1 MRKILPLIL
10 FAMCSFGLMA
20 QNPQIV
26 MVDAVNNQL
35 TIKNFS
41 ATSVDISSYQLC
53 SNFQYTSISV
63 ATIESGD
70 LDLAQDEEVTLSW
83 ASGSAMVEFASDLA
97 IYNSSSFTDPS
108 SMLDFVQWG
117 EGGQARESVAVSAG
131 IWTAGE
137 FVDQAFPIVYTG
149 NGNENGPEFWEA
161 DTSGDTPIVI
171 NEVDADTPSSDV
183 MEFVEL
189 YGPSNAPLDGH
200 VLVMYNGSNDQV
212 YGVYDLDG
220 YTLNGQGFFV
230 AGNEAV
236 PNVDLV
242 FPSNG
247 LQNGADGVALH
258 MGEPTDFEGGT
269 VTNTGLVDA
278 LVYGTGDSDATSL
291 LDVLTPG
298 QPQVDESSNGQSD
311 LDANARI
318 PDGGTPLVTTSYV
331 QQAPTPGMPNQPAC
345 AGGEVGIV
353 NSEET
358 SLTLCIDETL
368 DVIELENTGGGS
380 DDTYVYVVTDENN
393 IIIEVLAGA
402 SADFNGDNA
411 GMCRIWGLSYSGT
424 LDAST
429 AEPGDDATMVQ
440 TDGECLEL
448 SSNFIEVNKIDC
460 SVPVCDG
467 GEVTSDQGNEVIVCL
482 DETPD
487 ELNFSTTSEGVSTE
501 YGYVVTD
508 ESNLIV
514 EVYTAGV
521 IDFNT
526 FEEDVYRVWGLS
538 YDGTLDPSTIEVG
551 DDATMVA
558 TDGECL
564 ELSSN
569 FVTVTTQPCDV
580 PADCGIFFSEN
591 IEGGGLNKALE
602 IYNPTTVPVAM
613 ADYQLVNCSNG
624 CDTQGQFDFIND
636 IFGVD
641 DVIMPGDVYV
651 IAHPDADPAILAE
664 ADITFQFLGNG
675 DDAFGLQHI
684 ASGEVVDLIG
694 TLDETPPAGGGWTV
708 SGVENATQNHT
719 IVRNF
724 EVTQGTDDWTV
735 GQDQW
740 EVYEQDDLSFLGSHN
755 GASCVASD
763 ATVVSFVTGGQT
775 VTEDAGEVTFDVEV
789 ENPGESEITVEIVL
803 NGGSATLGD
812 DFTGSF
818 PISLTFP
825 AGSTDPITSSVTITD
840 DMMEEGLETIELMLN
855 GSEEGYEFG
864 IQMHTITIEA
874 SDVPID
880 VYTIGEA
887 RANDEDGVPE
897 LIDTQMELRG
907 IVHGSNLNPGG
918 LQFSLIDET
927 GAITVYSNEALG
939 YTVTEGDSIHVVGTL
954 DQFNGLAQI
963 AATEVELISSDNEL
977 VEPDLVT
984 DLNEVTES
992 DLIRINCVQLVDPLE
1007 WTTGDGNGGFTVE
1020 ISDGD
1025 NTYLLRID
1033 SAVDLYNEP
1042 APTGTFSIIGT
1053 GGQYDTSSPYD
1064 EGYQIL
1070 PRYSADIFN
1079 EISASIDAPAT
1090 IEIPEGGSADA
1101 DFMST
1106 GSGASYEW
1114 DFGDG
1119 NTSDEENP
1127 THTYEYDV
1135 EEPASYTVSLTVTDA
1150 EGICSVSTST
1160 VVNVDYVVSVG
1171 ENEFQFDV
1179 YPNPF
1184 KSEFTIES
1192 NQSVEKVVIYD
1203 AVGKIVKTINQKS
1216 TGKTIVNMSD
1226 MNAGIYVIQ
1235 AHSGGTVK
1243 TARLIKK

>member
-1 MRKILPLIL
+1 MLKIIVTMRKILPLIL
-10 FAMCSFGLMA
+10 CVMCSFGLMA
-20 QNPQIV
+20 QGVQGNT
-26 MVDAVNNQL
+26 NNQFA
-35 TIKNFS
+35 N
-41 ATSVDISSYQLC
+41 TS
-53 SNFQYTSISV
+53 
-63 ATIESGD
+63 G
-70 LDLAQDEEVTLSW
+70 
-83 ASGSAMVEFASDLA
+83 
-97 IYNSSSFTDPS
+97 
-108 SMLDFVQWG
+108 
-117 EGGQARESVAVSAG
+117 
-131 IWTAGE
+131 
-137 FVDQAFPIVYTG
+137 
-149 NGNENGPEFWEA
+149 
-161 DTSGDTPIVI
+161 SGDTPIVI
-171 NEVDADTPSSDV
+171 NELDSDTPGTDE

-189 YGPSNAPLDGH
+189 YGPAGASLNGM
-200 VLVMYNGSNDQV
+200 VLVMYNGSNDEV
-212 YGVYDLDG
+212 YGVYDLEG
-220 YTLNGQGFFV
+220 QTLDENGFFV
-230 AGNEAV
+230 LGNPDVA
-236 PNVDLV
+236 NVDLEL
-242 FPSNG
+242 PTGG
-247 LQNGADGVALH
+247 LQNGADGVGLH

-278 LVYGTGDSDATSL
+278 VVYGTGDSDATSL

-311 LDANARI
+311 MDANARI
-318 PDGGTPLVTTSYV
+318 PDGGAPFETSLFV

-345 AGGEVGIV
+345 AGGEVGIAL
-353 NSEET
+353 SEET

-368 DVIELENTGGGS
+368 DVIELENTGGAAE
-380 DDTYVYVVTDENN
+380 DTYVYVVTDENN
-393 IIIEVLAGA
+393 IIIEVLEGS
-402 SADFNGDNA
+402 SADFNGDTI
-411 GMCRIWGLSYSGT
+411 GTCRIWGLSYTGN
-424 LDAST
+424 LDEST
-429 AEPGDDATMVQ
+429 TEVGDDATMVE

-448 SSNFIEVNKIDC
+448 SSNFITVDKIDC
-460 SVPVCDG
+460 SEPVCDG
-467 GEVTSDQGNEVIVCL
+467 GEVSSDQGEEVLVCL

-487 ELNFSTTSEGVSTE
+487 EINFSTTSEGISTE

-569 FVTVTTQPCDV
+569 FVTVTTQPCEV
-580 PADCGIFFSEN
+580 PADCGIFISEY
-591 IEGGGLNKALE
+591 IEGSGFNKALE
-602 IYNPTTVPVAM
+602 IYNPTSIPVSLV
-613 ADYQLVNCSNG
+613 DYQLANCSNG
-624 CDTQGQFDFIND
+624 CDTEGEFDWIND
-636 IFGVD
+636 IFSEE
-641 DVIMPGDVYV
+641 DVIMPGEVFV
-651 IAHPDADPAILAE
+651 ITHSDADALLLAE
-664 ADITFQFLGNG
+664 ADITFDNFGNG
-675 DDAFGLQHI
+675 DDAFALQHI
-684 ASGEVVDLIG
+684 ASGEIVDLIG
-694 TLDETPPAGGGWTV
+694 TLDETAPAGGGWTV
-708 SGVENATQNHT
+708 SGVENATAEHT
-719 IVRNF
+719 LVRNF
-724 EVTQGTDDWTV
+724 EVTQGTNDWTI

-740 EVYEQDDLSFLGSHN
+740 EVNEQNDFSFIGSHN

-763 ATVVSFVTGGQT
+763 ATVVSFVSGGQT
-775 VTEDAGEVTFDVEV
+775 VTEDAGEVTFDVQV
-789 ENPGESEITVEIVL
+789 ENPGETEITVDIVF
-803 NGGSATLGD
+803 NGGSATPGD
-812 DFTGSF
+812 DFTGTF
-818 PISLTFP
+818 PMTLTFP

-840 DMMEEGLETIELMLN
+840 DMIEEGLETIELMLN

-897 LIDTQMELRG
+897 LIDTEMELRG
-907 IVHGSNLNPGG
+907 IVHGTNLNPGG

-939 YTVTEGDSIHVVGTL
+939 YTVAEGDSIHVIGTL

-963 AATEVELISSDNEL
+963 AATEVELISSDNEM
-977 VEPDLVT
+977 VDPDLVT
-984 DLNEVTES
+984 ELNESTES
-992 DLIRINCVQLVDPLE
+992 DLIRINCVQLVDPTE
-1007 WTTGDGNGGFTVE
+1007 WTPGGGGFTVE
-1020 ISDGD
+1020 ISDGS

-1033 SAVDLYNEP
+1033 SAVDLYDEE
-1042 APTGTFSIIGT
+1042 APTGTFSIIGI
-1053 GGQYDTSSPYD
+1053 GGQYDSSSPYD

-1106 GSGASYEW
+1106 GSGDSYEW

-1135 EEPASYTVSLTVTDA
+1135 EEPASYAVSLTVTDA
-1150 EGICSVSTST
+1150 EGSCSVTTST
-1160 VVNVDYVVSVG
+1160 VVNVDYIVSVG
-1171 ENEFQFDV
+1171 ENELQFDV

-1184 KSEFTIES
+1184 NSEFTIES

-1203 AVGKIVKTINQKS
+1203 AVGKIVKTIDQKS
-1216 TGKTIVNMSD
+1216 TGKTVVNMSD